1 MALVTY
7 DDLKTLYGMPTL
19 KDVNKRQYEN
29 LLATA
34 EEEVLAYAGI
44 SLGGESEEVLSGSK
58 AYVLASHPVKE
69 IVSVEGAESYSFN
82 GRTNIL
88 TVPTEGQIKV
98 VYSLGYATAVPRII
112 KQCIAVTVQYWAK
125 FLNSNLV
132 GVSSRSTDMGSETL
146 EQYELPLPVKSSLD
160 RFRRSIY

>member
-1 MALVTY
+1 MALVTF

-19 KDVNKRQYEN
+19 KEANKLQYEN
-29 LLATA
+29 LLETA

-44 SLGGESEEVLSGSK
+44 SLDGEYEETLKGEK
-58 AYVLASHPVKE
+58 AYVLVKHPVKS

-82 GRTNIL
+82 DRTNIL
-88 TVPTEGQIKV
+88 SVPTEDEV
-98 VYSLGYATAVPRII
+98 VVKYTLGYSSVPRII
-112 KQCIAVTVQYWAK
+112 KQCIAITVGYWAK
-125 FLNSNLV
+125 MLNSNLI

-146 EQYELPLPVKSSLD
+146 EQYELPTPVKSSLD